1 MVARDGVE
9 PPVGIEPSEVADST
23 RDIRGRSDYLDI
35 FPARIQ
41 YTDSMKFSRII
52 AESCLCEG
60 RSARKLRVALNQL
73 RQSPP
78 RTDSKMRASGVGLPG
93 EGHNKFK

>member
-1 MVARDGVE
+1 MRTESGLESHRGESHKFFRMVVARDGVE

-41 YTDSMKFSRII
+41 YTDSMKF
-52 AESCLCEG
+52 
-60 RSARKLRVALNQL
+60 
-73 RQSPP
+73 
-78 RTDSKMRASGVGLPG
+78 
-93 EGHNKFK
+93 

>member
-1 MVARDGVE
+1 MQPKSEMRDAQVIENMVARDGVE

-41 YTDSMKFSRII
+41 YTDR
-52 AESCLCEG
+52 
-60 RSARKLRVALNQL
+60 
-73 RQSPP
+73 
-78 RTDSKMRASGVGLPG
+78 
-93 EGHNKFK
+93 

>member
-23 RDIRGRSDYLDI
+23 RDIRDTSDYLDI

-41 YTDSMKFSRII
+41 YTDSMKF
-52 AESCLCEG
+52 
-60 RSARKLRVALNQL
+60 
-73 RQSPP
+73 
-78 RTDSKMRASGVGLPG
+78 
-93 EGHNKFK
+93 

>member
-23 RDIRGRSDYLDI
+23 RDIRGGSDYLDI

-41 YTDSMKFSRII
+41 YTDSMNS
-52 AESCLCEG
+52 EELSLDLV
-60 RSARKLRVALNQL
+60 SARDGVRGDFVLLNHQ
-73 RQSPP
+73 QS
-78 RTDSKMRASGVGLPG
+78 TA
-93 EGHNKFK
+93 N

>member
-1 MVARDGVE
+1 LQPKSEMRDVQVIENVVARDGVE

-41 YTDSMKFSRII
+41 YTDSMKF
-52 AESCLCEG
+52 
-60 RSARKLRVALNQL
+60 
-73 RQSPP
+73 
-78 RTDSKMRASGVGLPG
+78 
-93 EGHNKFK
+93 

>member
-41 YTDSMKFSRII
+41 YTDSMKFEELS
-52 AESCLCEG
+52 LDPV
-60 RSARKLRVALNQL
+60 SAR
-73 RQSPP
+73 
-78 RTDSKMRASGVGLPG
+78 DGVRGD
-93 EGHNKFK
+93 FVSR

>member
-1 MVARDGVE
+1 MRTESGLALSEMTIPKPFRMTVARDGVE

-41 YTDSMKFSRII
+41 YTDSMKF
-52 AESCLCEG
+52 
-60 RSARKLRVALNQL
+60 
-73 RQSPP
+73 
-78 RTDSKMRASGVGLPG
+78 
-93 EGHNKFK
+93 

>member
-1 MVARDGVE
+1 MLHFPNTAVALE

-41 YTDSMKFSRII
+41 YTDSMK
-52 AESCLCEG
+52 L
-60 RSARKLRVALNQL
+60 
-73 RQSPP
+73 
-78 RTDSKMRASGVGLPG
+78 
-93 EGHNKFK
+93 

>member
-23 RDIRGRSDYLDI
+23 RDIRARSDI

-41 YTDSMKFSRII
+41 YTDSMKF
-52 AESCLCEG
+52 
-60 RSARKLRVALNQL
+60 
-73 RQSPP
+73 
-78 RTDSKMRASGVGLPG
+78 
-93 EGHNKFK
+93 

>member
-1 MVARDGVE
+1 MATLYDPSNSSIVDLRMMVARDGVE

-41 YTDSMKFSRII
+41 YTDSMKF
-52 AESCLCEG
+52 
-60 RSARKLRVALNQL
+60 
-73 RQSPP
+73 
-78 RTDSKMRASGVGLPG
+78 
-93 EGHNKFK
+93 